1 MMANLA
7 RKLSN
12 SSHSSQNS
20 DIQQN
25 AEKNILTGDK
35 NNIKDQTSLKPIS
48 KLVRRHSITICESRS
63 KGTRKLS
70 NMSVSTTYP
79 HCDQQNINQQQSG
92 PFSIMPVVNDG

>member
-1 MMANLA
+1 MMANLT

-20 DIQQN
+20 DTQQN
-25 AEKNILTGDK
+25 TETNTLGDR
-35 NNIKDQTSLKPIS
+35 NNIKDQSSSKSVS

-63 KGTRKLS
+63 KATRKLS

-79 HCDQQNINQQQSG
+79 RCDPQNINQQQSG
-92 PFSIMPVVNDG
+92 PFSMMPGVNDG